1 MDPGAGMLRL
11 VIGLGTKAVD
21 RTGVDYPRLANLDHP
36 GATVFT
42 TVEEKHKFSQRNV
55 DVLDCR
61 ANSTK
66 EMRLEM
72 LLGELPLWYKKL
84 VLEHDWKAE
93 DFLREKGTNREVWF
107 VSLQK
112 LLENRKF
119 TGLMQRVLKTLE
131 KCYGNPVDIEYTVN
145 MDESGEFV
153 VNLLQCRSLYT
164 DARKRQIALEEQ
176 KFKNVFLE
184 LRDASMGPSDK
195 RKIDLVIFVDP
206 IGYYQYPYAKKYEAA
221 KAVGKINEYCGKLKK
236 SSMLL
241 VPGRIG
247 TSSPELGVPVTF
259 GDIRNFSV
267 ICEVSES
274 RAGYMPELSY
284 GSHMFQDLV
293 EAEILYGAVWEKETT
308 VCYCPDMLEN
318 LPDQFGEICPELPG
332 LEGIVQV
339 KEVKDFW
346 YVLDSVNNH
355 ALCGEM

>member
-1 MDPGAGMLRL
+1 M
-11 VIGLGTKAVD
+11 
-21 RTGVDYPRLANLDHP
+21 
-36 GATVFT
+36 
-42 TVEEKHKFSQRNV
+42 
-55 DVLDCR
+55 
-61 ANSTK
+61 
-66 EMRLEM
+66 
-72 LLGELPLWYKKL
+72 
-84 VLEHDWKAE
+84 LEHDWKAE
-93 DFLREKGTNREVWF
+93 DFLREKGTSREVWF

-112 LLENRKF
+112 LLENRGF
-119 TGLMQRVLKTLE
+119 TGLMQKMLQTLE

-164 DARKRQIALEEQ
+164 DARKQRIVLEEQ
-176 KFKNVFLE
+176 KFQEVFLE
-184 LRDASMGPSDK
+184 LKGASMGPSDK
-195 RKIDLVIFVDP
+195 RKIDAVIFVDP

-221 KAVGKINEYCGKLKK
+221 IAVGKMNEYYGKQKK
-236 SSMLL
+236 NIMLL

-293 EAEILYGAVWEKETT
+293 ESEILYGAVWEKETT
-308 VCYCPDMLEN
+308 VCFRPDMLEG
-318 LPDQFGEICPELPG
+318 LSDRFMEICPELSG
-332 LEGIVQV
+332 LQGIVQV

-346 YVLDSVNNH
+346 YVLDSVSNH
-355 ALCGEM
+355 AVCGAMQPPA